1 MQLTAA
7 YDDIQKKL
15 GGSVQQYDITVKRL
29 TQIEAKD
36 RELKLADDHT
46 KEASA
51 EAEHFKSLL
60 REEQTGRRS
69 PFIIVLN

>member
-15 GGSVQQYDITVKRL
+15 GGSVERITVKRL

-51 EAEHFKSLL
+51 EAGHFKSLL